1 MHLIMG
7 GRYMGK
13 LNYAKSLYGE
23 FKSICDLERENLRE
37 AELILNLHFGVKNLL
52 EKNMDINVTE
62 FFMKYNFKNSV
73 LIGDE
78 INSGVIPLKYFDRKW
93 REETGKLYYELAKN
107 ADIVDRVWSGLA
119 LRLKG

>member
-1 MHLIMG
+1 
-7 GRYMGK
+7 MGK

-23 FKSICDLERENLRE
+23 FKSICDLEHENLRE

-52 EKNMDINVTE
+52 EKNININVTE